1 MQQISVPQ
9 SDADPEVSSP
19 LREAL
24 SGIEQFRSVSELFA
38 LLGDATRIRIFWLLC
53 HREDCVI
60 NIAAILEMSSPAVS
74 HHLRALRSTGLI
86 IGRRDGKEVFY
97 RAAETETAELLHHMI
112 EEVMCITCPE
122 KGLRLSEYRSE
133 REMLAERAH
142 DYLLSHLSERLTI
155 EELAREFRTN
165 PTTLKNSFKTV
176 YGNSLAAHIKEHR
189 MEAAAELLCSS
200 ELSIQEIARSVGYD
214 SQSRFSAA
222 FKEHYELLPTEYRAA
237 SVAVLSD
244 SASPECHSHHRRNH
258 NE

>member
-1 MQQISVPQ
+1 MQPLSVPQ
-9 SDADPEVSSP
+9 SQASPDVSSP

-24 SGIEQFRSVSELFA
+24 SGVEQFRSVSELFA

-53 HREDCVI
+53 HCEDCVI
-60 NIAAILEMSSPAVS
+60 NIAATLEMSSPAVS

-86 IGRRDGKEVFY
+86 IGRREGKEVFY

-122 KGLRLSEYRSE
+122 EGLRLSEYRSE
-133 REMLAERAH
+133 REILAERVH
-142 DYLLSHLSERLTI
+142 DHLLSHLSERLTI

-165 PTTLKNSFKTV
+165 PTTLKDAFKAV

-189 MEAAAELLCSS
+189 IEAAAELLRSS
-200 ELSIQEIARSVGYD
+200 ELSVQEISRRVGYD

-222 FKEHYELLPTEYRAA
+222 FKEQYQMLPTEYRVVSA
-237 SVAVLSD
+237 AVLSD
-244 SASPECHSHHRRNH
+244 GACLECHSHHRRPA
-258 NE
+258 E